1 MLLNINR
8 YRIFKLLI
16 IEDSNV
22 RKTSIIVR
30 YTENK
35 FKASG
40 ISILGVDVKFKFVSF
55 DNIKIKFID
64 IRKFS

>member
-1 MLLNINR
+1 
-8 YRIFKLLI
+8 LI

-22 RKTSIIVR
+22 GKTSIIVR

-35 FKASG
+35 FEASG
-40 ISILGVDVKFKFVSF
+40 KSTLGVHVKFKFSSF

-64 IRKFS
+64 IGKFS